1 MSNRKS
7 LTKKTRFEVFK
18 RDKFTCQYCGK
29 STPSV
34 ILEID
39 HIIPVSKGGDDSDE
53 NLITSCF
60 ECNRGK
66 SDGLLSSILKDKDI
80 HVETIMLAEKEL
92 QLSEYNFIK
101 EKIKEREDREIDII
115 KNRFIKQFDYPS
127 YAEESF
133 NKFLSIVRKSLKY
146 FSYIDILEYVD
157 YAIERTET
165 DTRGEYH
172 NAAAAKYL
180 MGILR
185 NKIKNIEDGK
195 VG

>member
-1 MSNRKS
+1 MFNRKS
-7 LTKKTRFEVFK
+7 LAKKTRFEIFK

-39 HIIPVSKGGDDSDE
+39 HVIPVSKGGNDLEE

-66 SDGLLSSILKDKDI
+66 GDGLLNSILKDKDI
-80 HVETIMLAEKEL
+80 HTETLILAEKEL

-101 EKIKEREDREIDII
+101 GKIREREDKELDII
-115 KNRFIKQFDYPS
+115 KDKFIKQFNYPH
-127 YAEESF
+127 YAEEAF
-133 NKFLSIVRKSLKY
+133 NKILSVIRKSLKY

-157 YAIERTET
+157 YAIERTEK
-165 DTRGEYH
+165 DSRGEYH
-172 NAAAAKYL
+172 NVAAAKYL

-185 NKIKNIEDGK
+185 NKIKGFEERDN
-195 VG
+195 